1 MRGPVSRM
9 SAIARAAGII
19 ASAPK
24 RSSEARVCIES
35 TTPIATPAVT
45 MSGAERHPS

>member
-1 MRGPVSRM
+1 MRGPVSRI

-24 RSSEARVCIES
+24 RSSEARVWIDS
-35 TTPIATPAVT
+35 TSADCDA
-45 MSGAERHPS
+45 GGDDEGC